1 MSQAQRPMTPYE
13 WGLLL
18 LLSIL
23 WGGSFFFVGVAVKE
37 LPPLTIVAARVSI
50 AAALLWASGPLTGL
64 APRKIL
70 SHFGPLLLLGLINN
84 AIPFSLI
91 VWGQTRLA
99 SGTASILNASTPV
112 ITVVAAHVLTRDER
126 LDAQKLL
133 GALSGLIG
141 VAAMIGPDLLEGLEK
156 DVVAEFAVLGA
167 AVSYALASLFGRR
180 FRRLG
185 LAPID
190 VATGQV
196 SASSLML
203 IPLALAIDR
212 PLSLPMPS
220 LPVIGAV
227 LAIAALSTAL
237 AYIVYFRILAGAG
250 ATNVVLVTLLAPA
263 TSILLG
269 ALSLGEHLAPG
280 QFLGLGLIA
289 AGLALIDGRPI
300 RAIGRRLATQGA
312 R

>member
-1 MSQAQRPMTPYE
+1 M
-13 WGLLL
+13 
-18 LLSIL
+18 
-23 WGGSFFFVGVAVKE
+23 
-37 LPPLTIVAARVSI
+37 
-50 AAALLWASGPLTGL
+50 
-64 APRKIL
+64 
-70 SHFGPLLLLGLINN
+70 
-84 AIPFSLI
+84 
-91 VWGQTRLA
+91 
-99 SGTASILNASTPV
+99 
-112 ITVVAAHVLTRDER
+112 
-126 LDAQKLL
+126 
-133 GALSGLIG
+133 
-141 VAAMIGPDLLEGLEK
+141 
-156 DVVAEFAVLGA
+156 AEFAVA
-167 AVSYALASLFGRR
+167 RR
-180 FRRLG
+180 RRVLCVGEPFRATFRRLG

-212 PLSLPMPS
+212 PLSLPDAE
-220 LPVIGAV
+220 LAAIGAV